1 MLIFGTNFLIKW
13 KNWSGSSLIRF
24 DINKTC
30 KHKLM
35 NMGIRRRRAV
45 FRGLRAGVFFG
56 RHSGARQGK
65 DARTVGTIRGGK
77 DAFTVGVKT

>member
-1 MLIFGTNFLIKW
+1 
-13 KNWSGSSLIRF
+13 
-24 DINKTC
+24 
-30 KHKLM
+30 M

-45 FRGLRAGVFFG
+45 FRGLRAGAFFG
-56 RHSGARQGK
+56 RHSGAKQGK